1 MRSHLTSAAAVLALT
16 AAVLAVFGPTVGF
29 DFVNFD
35 DPVFVLNNQHVA
47 GGITREGLRWAFSA
61 NGRSSYHPLT
71 WVSYM
76 VDRELFGLDPAG
88 YHAHNV
94 ALHLG
99 AVLLLF
105 WALRAATG
113 SLGASFAV
121 ALLWAVHPLRAESV
135 AWVGE
140 RKDVLSA
147 CLAMACLRA
156 HVWYARRPSPARY
169 LTVLALFALGLSAKP
184 MLVSW
189 PLVLLLLDAWPL
201 RRLPLPGPVGP
212 DTGFPR
218 VGWRLAL
225 AEKAPFVLLATLSAA
240 LTMVVVQQSTTLQ
253 SVASYPLGVRVA
265 NALAGMWWY
274 VEKLVLP
281 TDLAVFHPFDRVPGP
296 GVAALLALGIGAAT
310 AGAVLAWRRRP
321 WLAVG
326 WGWFL
331 IMLVPVVGLVQ
342 VGSQRVADRYSY
354 LPHAGLLLAAVWL
367 GREATRALPRAVHVA
382 AVALP
387 AAVLAALGSAQVS
400 TFRDSVTLFSHAL
413 EVTDNNYVAHTNL
426 AQALLAQGMVAQAE
440 NHYREAI
447 RILPQWET
455 PHFGLGSVLARQG
468 RLREAAA
475 AYERGLKTAPQV
487 GAAHRELGMILL
499 RLGRE
504 QEGVA
509 HLREASR
516 IEAAEPLPAP
526 DPRGLAGAGS

>member
-1 MRSHLTSAAAVLALT
+1 MRPRLTSAAATLALT
-16 AAVLAVFGPTVGF
+16 AAVLAVFGPAIGF

-35 DPVFVLNNQHVA
+35 DPIFVLDNQHIA
-47 GGITREGLRWAFSA
+47 GGITREGLHWAFSA
-61 NGRSSYHPLT
+61 NGRSQYHPLT

-88 YHAHNV
+88 YHAHNI

-113 SLGASFAV
+113 SVGASFAV

-156 HVWYARRPSPARY
+156 HVWHARRPSASRY
-169 LTVLALFALGLSAKP
+169 AAVLALVALGLAAKP

-189 PLVLLLLDAWPL
+189 PLVLLLWDAWPL
-201 RRLPLPGPVGP
+201 RRLPLPGTSSAMPP
-212 DTGFPR
+212 FPL
-218 VGWRLAL
+218 VGWRRAL
-225 AEKAPFVLLATLSAA
+225 AEKVPFALIAAVSAA
-240 LTMVVVQQSTTLQ
+240 LTVVVQKQATTLQ
-253 SVASYPLGVRVA
+253 SAESYPFGVRAA
-265 NALAGMWWY
+265 NAVAGVWWY

-281 TDLAVFHPFDRVPGP
+281 TDLAVFYPFDRVPGP
-296 GVAALLALGIGAAT
+296 ATALLLALGIGLVT
-310 AGAVLAWRRRP
+310 ACAVWAWHRRP
-321 WLAVG
+321 YLAVG
-326 WGWFL
+326 WAWFL
-331 IMLVPVVGLVQ
+331 VTLVPVLGFVQ

-354 LPHAGLLLAAVWL
+354 LPHAGLLLALVWL
-367 GREATRALPRAVHVA
+367 AHEALQELPRMVQVT

-387 AAVLAALGSAQVS
+387 AVALMAAASTQVS
-400 TFRDSVTLFSHAL
+400 VFRDSVNLFTHAIK
-413 EVTDNNYVAHTNL
+413 VTESNYLAHTNL

-440 NHYREAI
+440 GHYREAI
-447 RILPQWET
+447 RILPRWET

-475 AYERGLKTAPQV
+475 AYERGLRTAPQV
-487 GAAHRELGMILL
+487 GPAHRELGIILL

-504 QEGVA
+504 PEGLA

-516 IEAAEPLPAP
+516 LEAGEPLPAP
-526 DPRGLAGAGS
+526 DPRGPAEAGP